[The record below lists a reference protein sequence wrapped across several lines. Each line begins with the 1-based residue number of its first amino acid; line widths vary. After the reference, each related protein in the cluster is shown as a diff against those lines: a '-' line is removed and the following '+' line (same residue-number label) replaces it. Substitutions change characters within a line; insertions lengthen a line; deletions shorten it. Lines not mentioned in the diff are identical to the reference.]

1 MSDIVGYMA
10 AFLTTLAFVPQAWY
24 VIRTK
29 NVGALSK
36 GMYTIFTSGVL
47 LWLVYGIMM
56 HSPPIIIANF
66 ITLLLAGFILFRIFQ
81 ASH

>member
-10 AFLTTLAFVPQAWY
+10 AFLTTLAFVPQAWH

-29 NVGALSK
+29 NVDALSK
-36 GMYTIFTSGVL
+36 GMYIIFTSGVF

-66 ITLLLAGFILFRIFQ
+66 ITLLLSGFILFRIFQ